1 MSRESGAGPERNGN
15 GGGLSGN
22 TGRGSGSNGSSS
34 SSGKGGGKNDSG
46 GSSKKGSS
54 KSSSSSSKNDK
65 MGGKQS
71 SSQSTGY
78 SSMGGASS
86 YGMDKG
92 SFANSIGANNEGK
105 QAGKG
110 GGKNDSGTVSQRVKS
125 VSSVAQAIASR
136 PSASAS
142 MLGTSVPSYAR
153 PGYGDTINAQRQQLA
168 GPVSS
173 GASSAGSAASYGMTA
188 DQFNKTIG
196 TDNFNGTINNL
207 MGKLDRGTASETDK
221 ASIGKAASDYNN
233 LRGAGILGR
242 IAGGTLG
249 KSVAQGLVGYAM
261 DAPSDYLSGQA
272 RLAATGDLDTS
283 RLTGQRG
290 EVGDGG
296 WGDSVLNGVM
306 SILGLAAPGAGLLTS
321 AAGAA
326 ATSSAPGFGGLLNN
340 MATQAGYSQAGE
352 NKGGG
357 SSGDVRNTT
366 AASQTA
372 TPGQAESTLDENYRY
387 DPTKYQFNKGARA
400 ATAWSYN

>member
-15 GGGLSGN
+15 GGGMSGN
-22 TGRGSGSNGSSS
+22 TGRGSGGSSS
-34 SSGKGGGKNDSG
+34 GGKGGGRNDSG
-46 GSSKKGSS
+46 GASSKGSS
-54 KSSSSSSKNDK
+54 KSNSSSSKNSNNT
-65 MGGKQS
+65 GGFS
-71 SSQSTGY
+71 SL
-78 SSMGGASS
+78 GGASS
-86 YGMDKG
+86 YGMSQD
-92 SFANSIGANNEGK
+92 SFNNSIGANNKGQ
-105 QAGKG
+105 QAKS

-207 MGKLDRGTASETDK
+207 EGKLARGTASETDK
-221 ASIGKAASDYNN
+221 ASIGQAASDYNDM
-233 LRGAGILGR
+233 RGAGILGR
-242 IAGGTLG
+242 IAGGSLG
-249 KSVAQGLVGYAM
+249 KSAAQTIAGYAM
-261 DAPSDYLSGQA
+261 GEPSDYLSGQA
-272 RLAATGDLDTS
+272 RLAATGDLDTG

-290 EVGDGG
+290 EVGDGS
-296 WGDSVLNGVM
+296 WKDSALSGVM
-306 SILGLAAPGAGLLTS
+306 SILGLAAPGAGMLAS
-321 AAGAA
+321 GAA
-326 ATSSAPGFGGLLNN
+326 AAITDGAPGFGGLLNN
-340 MATQAGYSQAGE
+340 MANQAGYSQTGDS
-352 NKGGG
+352 KGGG
-357 SSGDVRNTT
+357 SSGDTRGTATATNQT
-366 AASQTA
+366 AA
-372 TPGQAESTLDENYRY
+372 PGQAESTLDENYRY

>member
-15 GGGLSGN
+15 GGGMSGN
-22 TGRGSGSNGSSS
+22 TGRGSGGSSS
-34 SSGKGGGKNDSG
+34 GGKGGGKNDSG
-46 GSSKKGSS
+46 GSSSKGSS

-110 GGKNDSGTVSQRVKS
+110 GGKNDSGTMSQRVKS
-125 VSSVAQAIASR
+125 ITSAAQAIASR
-136 PSASAS
+136 PAYTQA
-142 MLGTSVPSYAR
+142 
-153 PGYGDTINAQRQQLA
+153 GYGDTINAQRQQLA
-168 GPVSS
+168 GPTSS
-173 GASSAGSAASYGMTA
+173 GASSAGTAASYGMTE
-188 DQFNKTIG
+188 DQFNQTIG

-366 AASQTA
+366 ATSQTA

>member
-1 MSRESGAGPERNGN
+1 MSRESGGAPGGGGNHNGGVN
-15 GGGLSGN
+15 GGGAN
-22 TGRGSGSNGSSS
+22 SGSSKGGGG
-34 SSGKGGGKNDSG
+34 SSGKGGGKNDSR
-46 GSSKKGSS
+46 GSSGPTSL
-54 KSSSSSSKNDK
+54 
-65 MGGKQS
+65 
-71 SSQSTGY
+71 
-78 SSMGGASS
+78 GGASS

-92 SFANSIGANNEGK
+92 SFNNSIGANNKGQ
-105 QAGKG
+105 QAKS
-110 GGKNDSGTVSQRVKS
+110 GGKNDNRTVSQRVKS

-168 GPVSS
+168 GPTSS
-173 GASSAGSAASYGMTA
+173 GASSAGTAASYGMTE

-207 MGKLDRGTASETDK
+207 VGKLDRGTASETDK
-221 ASIGKAASDYNN
+221 ASLGQAASDYNN

-242 IAGGTLG
+242 IAGGALG
-249 KSVAQGLVGYAM
+249 KSAVQGLVGYAM

-272 RLAATGDLDTS
+272 RLAATGDLDTG

-296 WGDSVLNGVM
+296 WGDSALNGVM

-340 MATQAGYSQAGE
+340 MANQAGYGQTGDS
-352 NKGGG
+352 NGGG
-357 SSGDVRNTT
+357 SSGDTRGT
-366 AASQTA
+366 ATSQTA

-387 DPTKYQFNKGARA
+387 DPTKYQFKGGTRA
-400 ATAWSYN
+400 ATPWSYN

>member
-1 MSRESGAGPERNGN
+1 MSLDRNGTGTSQGASGN
-15 GGGLSGN
+15 QRGGSGEGMGSSRGGGK
-22 TGRGSGSNGSSS
+22 GSGRNDSNSSS
-34 SSGKGGGKNDSG
+34 S
-46 GSSKKGSS
+46 KKSSS
-54 KSSSSSSKNDK
+54 KSSKNSNNTGGFSSL
-65 MGGKQS
+65 
-71 SSQSTGY
+71 
-78 SSMGGASS
+78 GGASS
-86 YGMDKG
+86 YGMSQG
-92 SFANSIGANNEGK
+92 SFNNSIGANNKGQ
-105 QAGKG
+105 QAKS
-110 GGKNDSGTVSQRVKS
+110 GGKNDSGTLSQRVKS

-207 MGKLDRGTASETDK
+207 DGKLARGTASETDK
-221 ASIGKAASDYNN
+221 ASIGQAASDYNN

-242 IAGGTLG
+242 IAGGSLG
-249 KSVAQGLVGYAM
+249 KSAAQTIAGYAM
-261 DAPSDYLSGQA
+261 GEPSDYLSGQA
-272 RLAATGDLDTS
+272 RLAASGDLDAG

-290 EVGDGG
+290 EVGDGS
-296 WGDSVLNGVM
+296 WKDSALNGVM

-340 MATQAGYSQAGE
+340 MANQAGYGQTGDS
-352 NKGGG
+352 KGGG
-357 SSGDVRNTT
+357 SSGDTR
-366 AASQTA
+366 STA
-372 TPGQAESTLDENYRY
+372 TNQTTIPWQAESTLDENYRY
-387 DPTKYQFNKGARA
+387 DPTKYQFKGGTRA
-400 ATAWSYN
+400 ATPWSYN

>member
-1 MSRESGAGPERNGN
+1 MSLDRNGTGTSQGASGN
-15 GGGLSGN
+15 QRGGSGEGMGSSRGGGK
-22 TGRGSGSNGSSS
+22 GSGRNDSNSSS
-34 SSGKGGGKNDSG
+34 S
-46 GSSKKGSS
+46 KKSSS

-110 GGKNDSGTVSQRVKS
+110 GGKNDGTLSQRVKS

-207 MGKLDRGTASETDK
+207 VGKLDRGTASETDK
-221 ASIGKAASDYNN
+221 ASLGQAASDYNN

-242 IAGGTLG
+242 IAGGALG
-249 KSVAQGLVGYAM
+249 KSAVQGLVGYAM

-272 RLAATGDLDTS
+272 RLAATGDLDTG

-296 WGDSVLNGVM
+296 WGDSALNGVM

-340 MATQAGYSQAGE
+340 MANQAGYGQTGDS
-352 NKGGG
+352 NGGG
-357 SSGDVRNTT
+357 SSGDTRGT
-366 AASQTA
+366 ATSQTA

-387 DPTKYQFNKGARA
+387 DPTKYQFKGGTRA
-400 ATAWSYN
+400 ATPWSYN

>member
-1 MSRESGAGPERNGN
+1 MSQGSFNNSIGANNKGQQAK
-15 GGGLSGN
+15 
-22 TGRGSGSNGSSS
+22 SN
-34 SSGKGGGKNDSG
+34 GKNDSG

-54 KSSSSSSKNDK
+54 NSSSSSSKNSNNT
-65 MGGKQS
+65 GGFS
-71 SSQSTGY
+71 SL
-78 SSMGGASS
+78 GGASS
-86 YGMDKG
+86 YGMSQG
-92 SFANSIGANNEGK
+92 SFNNSIGANNKGQ
-105 QAGKG
+105 QAKSN
-110 GGKNDSGTVSQRVKS
+110 GKNDSGTVSQRVKS

-207 MGKLDRGTASETDK
+207 EGKLARGTASETDK
-221 ASIGKAASDYNN
+221 ASIGQAASDYNDM
-233 LRGAGILGR
+233 RGAGILGR
-242 IAGGTLG
+242 IAGGSLG
-249 KSVAQGLVGYAM
+249 KSAAQTIAGYAM
-261 DAPSDYLSGQA
+261 GEPSDYLSGQA
-272 RLAATGDLDTS
+272 RLAASGDLDTG

-290 EVGDGG
+290 EVGDGS
-296 WGDSVLNGVM
+296 WKDSALSGVM
-306 SILGLAAPGAGLLTS
+306 SILGLAAPGASMLAS
-321 AAGAA
+321 GAA
-326 ATSSAPGFGGLLNN
+326 AAVTDGAPGFGGLLNN

-357 SSGDVRNTT
+357 SSGDTRGT
-366 AASQTA
+366 ATSQTA

-387 DPTKYQFNKGARA
+387 DPTKYQFKGGTRA
-400 ATAWSYN
+400 ATPWSYN

>member
-15 GGGLSGN
+15 GGGMSGN
-22 TGRGSGSNGSSS
+22 TGRGSGGSSS
-34 SSGKGGGKNDSG
+34 GGKGGGRNDSG
-46 GSSKKGSS
+46 GASSKGSS

-188 DQFNKTIG
+188 DQFNQTIG

-207 MGKLDRGTASETDK
+207 EGKLARGTASETDK
-221 ASIGKAASDYNN
+221 ASIGQAASDYNDM
-233 LRGAGILGR
+233 RGAGILGR
-242 IAGGTLG
+242 IAGGSLG
-249 KSVAQGLVGYAM
+249 KSAAQTIAGYAM
-261 DAPSDYLSGQA
+261 GEPSDYLSGQA
-272 RLAATGDLDTS
+272 RLAASGGLDTG

-290 EVGDGG
+290 EVGDGS
-296 WGDSVLNGVM
+296 WKDSALSGVM
-306 SILGLAAPGAGLLTS
+306 SILGLAAPGASMLAS
-321 AAGAA
+321 GAA
-326 ATSSAPGFGGLLNN
+326 AAVTDGAPGFGGLLNN
-340 MATQAGYSQAGE
+340 MANQAGYGQTGDS
-352 NKGGG
+352 KGGG

-366 AASQTA
+366 ATSQTA
-372 TPGQAESTLDENYRY
+372 TPGHAESTLDENYRY

>member
-15 GGGLSGN
+15 GGGMSGN
-22 TGRGSGSNGSSS
+22 TGRGSGGSSS
-34 SSGKGGGKNDSG
+34 GGKGGGKNDSG

-110 GGKNDSGTVSQRVKS
+110 GGKNDRGTLSQRVKS

-207 MGKLDRGTASETDK
+207 EGKLARGTASETDK
-221 ASIGKAASDYNN
+221 ASIGQAASDYNDM
-233 LRGAGILGR
+233 RGAGILGR
-242 IAGGTLG
+242 IAGGSLG
-249 KSVAQGLVGYAM
+249 KSAAQTIAGYAM
-261 DAPSDYLSGQA
+261 DEPSDYLSGQA
-272 RLAATGDLDTS
+272 RLAASGDLDTG

-290 EVGDGG
+290 EVGDGS
-296 WGDSVLNGVM
+296 WKDSALNGVM
-306 SILGLAAPGAGLLTS
+306 SILGLAAPGAGLLTG

-340 MATQAGYSQAGE
+340 MANQAGYGQTGDS
-352 NKGGG
+352 KGGG

-366 AASQTA
+366 ATSQT
-372 TPGQAESTLDENYRY
+372 TIPWQAESTLDENYRY

-400 ATAWSYN
+400 ATPWSYN

>member
-15 GGGLSGN
+15 GGGMSGN
-22 TGRGSGSNGSSS
+22 TGRGSGGSSS
-34 SSGKGGGKNDSG
+34 GGKGGGRNDSG

-54 KSSSSSSKNDK
+54 KSSSSSSKNSNNT
-65 MGGKQS
+65 GGFS
-71 SSQSTGY
+71 SL
-78 SSMGGASS
+78 GGASS
-86 YGMDKG
+86 YGMSQD
-92 SFANSIGANNEGK
+92 SFNNSIGANNKGQ
-105 QAGKG
+105 QAKS

-207 MGKLDRGTASETDK
+207 EGKLARGTASETDK
-221 ASIGKAASDYNN
+221 ASIGQAASDYNDM
-233 LRGAGILGR
+233 RGAGILGR
-242 IAGGTLG
+242 IAGGSLG
-249 KSVAQGLVGYAM
+249 KSAAQTIAGYAM
-261 DAPSDYLSGQA
+261 GEPSDYLSGQA
-272 RLAATGDLDTS
+272 RLAASGDLDTG

-340 MATQAGYSQAGE
+340 MATQAGYSQTGE

-357 SSGDVRNTT
+357 SSGDVRNAT
-366 AASQTA
+366 ATSQTA

-387 DPTKYQFNKGARA
+387 DPTKYQFNNGARA
-400 ATAWSYN
+400 ATPWSYN

>member
-15 GGGLSGN
+15 GGGMSGN
-22 TGRGSGSNGSSS
+22 TGRGSGGSSS
-34 SSGKGGGKNDSG
+34 GGKGGGRNDSG
-46 GSSKKGSS
+46 GASSKG
-54 KSSSSSSKNDK
+54 SSKNDK

-168 GPVSS
+168 GPTSS
-173 GASSAGSAASYGMTA
+173 GASSAGTAASYGMTE
-188 DQFNKTIG
+188 DQFNQTIG

-340 MATQAGYSQAGE
+340 MASQAGYSQTGE

-366 AASQTA
+366 ATSQTA
-372 TPGQAESTLDENYRY
+372 TPGHAESTLDRY
-387 DPTKYQFNKGARA
+387 DPTKYQFKGGTRA
-400 ATAWSYN
+400 ATPWSYN

>member
-15 GGGLSGN
+15 GGGMSGN
-22 TGRGSGSNGSSS
+22 TGRGSGGSS
-34 SSGKGGGKNDSG
+34 SSGKGGGRNDSG
-46 GSSKKGSS
+46 GASSKGSS

-110 GGKNDSGTVSQRVKS
+110 GGKNDGTLSQRVKS

-168 GPVSS
+168 GPTSS
-173 GASSAGSAASYGMTA
+173 GASSAGTAASYGMTE

-207 MGKLDRGTASETDK
+207 VGKLDRGTASETDK
-221 ASIGKAASDYNN
+221 ASLGQAASDYNN

-242 IAGGTLG
+242 IAGGALG
-249 KSVAQGLVGYAM
+249 KSAVQGLVGYAM

-272 RLAATGDLDTS
+272 RLAATGGLDTG

-290 EVGDGG
+290 EVGDGS
-296 WGDSVLNGVM
+296 WKDSALNGVM

-340 MATQAGYSQAGE
+340 MATQAGYSQTGE

-357 SSGDVRNTT
+357 SSGDTRVT
-366 AASQTA
+366 ATSQTA

-387 DPTKYQFNKGARA
+387 DPTKYQFKGGTRA
-400 ATAWSYN
+400 ATPWSYN

>member
-15 GGGLSGN
+15 GGGMSGN
-22 TGRGSGSNGSSS
+22 TGRGSGGSSS
-34 SSGKGGGKNDSG
+34 GGKGGGRNDSG

-54 KSSSSSSKNDK
+54 KSSSSSSKNSNNT
-65 MGGKQS
+65 GGFS
-71 SSQSTGY
+71 SL
-78 SSMGGASS
+78 GGASS
-86 YGMDKG
+86 YGMSEK
-92 SFANSIGANNEGK
+92 SFNDTIGANNRGQ
-105 QAGKG
+105 QAKN

-188 DQFNKTIG
+188 DQFNQTIG

-207 MGKLDRGTASETDK
+207 EGKLARGTASETDK
-221 ASIGKAASDYNN
+221 ASIGQAASDYNDM
-233 LRGAGILGR
+233 RGAGILGR
-242 IAGGTLG
+242 IAGGSLG
-249 KSVAQGLVGYAM
+249 KSAAQTIAGYAM
-261 DAPSDYLSGQA
+261 GEPSDYLSGQA
-272 RLAATGDLDTS
+272 RLAASGGLDTG

-290 EVGDGG
+290 EVGDGS
-296 WGDSVLNGVM
+296 WKDSALSGVM
-306 SILGLAAPGAGLLTS
+306 SILGLAAPGASMLAS
-321 AAGAA
+321 GAA
-326 ATSSAPGFGGLLNN
+326 AAVTDGAPGFGGLLNN
-340 MATQAGYSQAGE
+340 MANQAGYGQTGDS
-352 NKGGG
+352 KGGG

-366 AASQTA
+366 ATSQTA
-372 TPGQAESTLDENYRY
+372 TPGHAESTLDENYRY

>member
-15 GGGLSGN
+15 GGGMSGN
-22 TGRGSGSNGSSS
+22 TGRGGGGSSS
-34 SSGKGGGKNDSG
+34 GGKGGGKNDSG
-46 GSSKKGSS
+46 GSSSKGSS
-54 KSSSSSSKNDK
+54 KSSSASSKNDK

-92 SFANSIGANNEGK
+92 SFGNSIGANNEGK

-110 GGKNDSGTVSQRVKS
+110 GSKNDGTLSQRVKS

-168 GPVSS
+168 GPTSS
-173 GASSAGSAASYGMTA
+173 GASSSGSAASYGMTA

-207 MGKLDRGTASETDK
+207 EGKLARGTASETDK
-221 ASIGKAASDYNN
+221 ASIGQAASDYNDM
-233 LRGAGILGR
+233 RGAGILGR

-340 MATQAGYSQAGE
+340 MATQAGYSQAGDS
-352 NKGGG
+352 KGGG
-357 SSGDVRNTT
+357 SSGDVRST
-366 AASQTA
+366 ATSQSA

-387 DPTKYQFNKGARA
+387 DPTKYQFKGGTRA
-400 ATAWSYN
+400 AKAWSYN

>member
-1 MSRESGAGPERNGN
+1 MSRGM
-15 GGGLSGN
+15 SGN
-22 TGRGSGSNGSSS
+22 TGRGSGGSS
-34 SSGKGGGKNDSG
+34 SSGKGGGRNDSG
-46 GSSKKGSS
+46 GSSRG
-54 KSSSSSSKNDK
+54 SSKNDK

-110 GGKNDSGTVSQRVKS
+110 GGKNDGTLSQRVKS

-136 PSASAS
+136 PSAS

-168 GPVSS
+168 GPTSS
-173 GASSAGSAASYGMTA
+173 GASSAGTAASYGMTE

-207 MGKLDRGTASETDK
+207 VGKLDRGTASETDK

-242 IAGGTLG
+242 IAGGALG
-249 KSVAQGLVGYAM
+249 KSAVQGLVGYAM

-340 MATQAGYSQAGE
+340 MATQAGYSQTGE

-357 SSGDVRNTT
+357 SSGDVRNAT
-366 AASQTA
+366 ATSQTA
-372 TPGQAESTLDENYRY
+372 APGQAESTLDENYRY
-387 DPTKYQFNKGARA
+387 DPTKYQFSKGARA
-400 ATAWSYN
+400 ATPWSYN